1 MLMFIS
7 WNSIIKVNTQD
18 AGEIWRSVLLIPE
31 FDWGQSEIQR
41 HNPHCSILGHNL
53 EVQLKTRTKQTWNH
67 FPVTCI
73 TKYCDWSKKFLHQ
86 LFLPCT
92 AKANNSAASSK
103 VMGNLPWRI
112 SLFICR
118 KNWYLLKIECLVKTT
133 CKGKT
138 NLVMGNEVLSWN
150 FIKKKTTT
158 FWIKVKI
165 VIKNRLIVYTSL
177 HERSIK
183 MMKPH

>member
-53 EVQLKTRTKQTWNH
+53 EVQLKTRTKWTWNH

-73 TKYCDWSKKFLHQ
+73 TKYCDWSKKFFCINCFYLALQRQITLQLHQ
-86 LFLPCT
+86 KWWVTSLEEYLFLFVEKTGICWKLNAWLKQL
-92 AKANNSAASSK
+92 AKAK
-103 VMGNLPWRI
+103 LT
-112 SLFICR
+112 L
-118 KNWYLLKIECLVKTT
+118 
-133 CKGKT
+133 
-138 NLVMGNEVLSWN
+138 
-150 FIKKKTTT
+150 
-158 FWIKVKI
+158 
-165 VIKNRLIVYTSL
+165 
-177 HERSIK
+177 
-183 MMKPH
+183 

>member
-1 MLMFIS
+1 MIGDKAKFRDITLTAVSWVIIS
-7 WNSIIKVNTQD
+7 KFSWKQEQNGLEIIFLLHVLQSIVIGV
-18 AGEIWRSVLLIPE
+18 
-31 FDWGQSEIQR
+31 
-41 HNPHCSILGHNL
+41 
-53 EVQLKTRTKQTWNH
+53 
-67 FPVTCI
+67 
-73 TKYCDWSKKFLHQ
+73 KKFLHQ

-150 FIKKKTTT
+150 FMKKKQQP
-158 FWIKVKI
+158 FG
-165 VIKNRLIVYTSL
+165 S
-177 HERSIK
+177 RSK
-183 MMKPH
+183 SWSKTD